1 MTVEEIVRK
10 YGDMLFRICMVM
22 LCNEHDAQD
31 AVQDTL
37 CRYME
42 HTSGFRDQEHEKA
55 WLIRVAAN
63 RCRDVYRSR
72 KRHPLVR
79 FEDVEEY
86 CEFPEQSEV
95 LSELMN
101 LPEQLKTVIYLH
113 YIEGY
118 KTAEIAQMLGIT
130 PNAVK
135 KRMQRGRKCLKM
147 SLCGR
152 DAERS
157 VT

>member
-1 MTVEEIVRK
+1 MSVEEIVME
-10 YGDMLFRICMVM
+10 YGDMLFRICMVI

-63 RCRDVYRSR
+63 RCRDVYRGR
-72 KRHPLVR
+72 MRHPSVSL
-79 FEDVEEY
+79 EEARQY
-86 CEFPEQSEV
+86 CEFPEQSEI
-95 LSELMN
+95 LAELMN
-101 LPEQLKTVIYLH
+101 LPGKLKTVVYLH

-130 PNAVK
+130 LNAVK
-135 KRMQRGRKCLKM
+135 KRLQRGREQLKL
-147 SLCGR
+147 SLYGENV
-152 DAERS
+152 AS
-157 VT
+157 L